1 MVDEKSNKLL
11 RTVILSALAFSLCG
25 TVLSNLSGA
34 AVLVPLSLLLLI
46 SFCFRNFF
54 NKKSRLLKILGGVSF
69 SLDMALVCI
78 ISILDPTEFSQVF
91 YYVLIMDGIMHYA
104 FVPSLIFSM
113 ITYLLYVFAN
123 LARYL
128 RWNYFDLSYFFPALY
143 KNLVYFIFVFI
154 AAYVAKHQFA
164 QKLVLSETA
173 EKLREKSLQL
183 ESANSELRKTML
195 SLEEMTLLKERN
207 RIASEIHDTT
217 GHTLTTVLIEIEA
230 GKRLVGRDPS
240 LACEK
245 LELAQEQV
253 RKGLNDVRDSVR
265 MLNEGGGLLGFIPS
279 VASLINETRKH
290 TGVTIDYELNFLPEL
305 SSEQQKLLYR
315 ALQEGLTNGIRHGS
329 CTGFVFKLKCV
340 DDRILFIL
348 RDNARGCEN
357 MNYGFGLSAMKH
369 RIGELGG
376 TMEINT
382 SAGKGFKLAIQIPV
396 DKECLH
402 DANKDTC
409 CG

>member
-11 RTVILSALAFSLCG
+11 QIVILSALVFSLCG

-54 NKKSRLLKILGGVSF
+54 STQKRLFEIIRGGSF
-69 SLDMALVCI
+69 FLDMALVYI

-91 YYVLIMDGIMHYA
+91 YYVLIMDGIMHYPL
-104 FVPSLIFSM
+104 VPSLIFSV
-113 ITYLLYVFAN
+113 ITYLLYIFAN
-123 LARYL
+123 LTRYL
-128 RWNYFDLSYFFPALY
+128 RWNYFDLSYFFPVLY
-143 KNLVYFIFVFI
+143 ENLVYFIFVFI
-154 AAYVAKHQFA
+154 AAYIAKLQFA
-164 QKLVLSETA
+164 QKSVLLKIA
-173 EKLREKSLQL
+173 EELREKSLQL
-183 ESANSELRKTML
+183 ESVNNELRETML
-195 SLEEMTLLKERN
+195 GLEEMTLLKERN

-230 GKRLVGRDPS
+230 GKRLAGRDPK

-253 RKGLNDVRDSVR
+253 RRGLNDIRNSVR
-265 MLNEGGGLLGFIPS
+265 MLNEEGGFVSFIPS
-279 VASLINETRKH
+279 VTSLINETRKH

-305 SSEQQKLLYR
+305 SPEQQKLLYR
-315 ALQEGLTNGIRHGS
+315 ALQEGLTNGIRHGL
-329 CTGFVFKLKCV
+329 CTGFIYTLKCV

-348 RDNARGCEN
+348 RDNGRGCAN

-369 RIGELGG
+369 RTEELGG
-376 TMEINT
+376 TLEIDT
-382 SAGKGFKLAIQIPV
+382 SAGKGFILTIQIPV
-396 DKECLH
+396 DKECLRGA
-402 DANKDTC
+402 DKDTC